1 MASNILIKR
10 STGSTAPGSITFGE
24 LAITTGAN
32 GTQANAGDRLFVGDN
47 NGAAQIV
54 GGRYFMDMLDHVHGT
69 LTASSSVLVDSNSK
83 IDQWNVD
90 DITLDANVITTST
103 TDADLIFRANGTG
116 KLVIEDG
123 QELEFGTTGDV
134 ELSFNDSDAVLDIKR
149 VAGTPDLRI
158 ADDMKLNFGNTKDAS
173 IRYDETT
180 SDKIQVEG
188 ADWNYATGVQVNY
201 ADTTDASNVATA
213 SVSFAGGIG
222 VAATAWIKD
231 LKVDDNT
238 VIGTADTDTLEVNAT
253 TTFQNGV
260 TFNGTTNISGNT
272 TQSGS
277 IEIDNL
283 KLDGNVLSTINSI
296 QELIIDPFPAGGDAD
311 GLVIIKGDLQIDG
324 TTTTVNSAS
333 MSVNDPTIELGDP
346 TTPVTVKT
354 LATFAGNATVD
365 VQVDAVEQLSVGD
378 SITGTGIPGGTTISA
393 INTGSKTLTLSAAI
407 TADQVVGATLTTVR
421 GADDAMDRGVKIH
434 YNASGTNKFGF
445 FGYDRTGGADGL
457 GAWTFI
463 EEATD
468 TGTVFGLAGANRGTV
483 LIGDLELDTDLEV
496 QFGGTGAS
504 TFTTNGIVFGNG
516 ASPMQ
521 VTAAANMASPGTGD
535 DATTSYQVLTVTSAG
550 VPVWTNTLDGGTF

>member
-10 STGSTAPGSITFGE
+10 STGSTAPGTITFGE

-69 LTASSSVLVDSNSK
+69 LTASSSVIVDSNSK
-83 IDQWNVD
+83 IDTWNVD

-134 ELSFNDSDAVLDIKR
+134 EFSFNDSDAVLDIKR

-180 SDKIQVEG
+180 TDKIQVEG
-188 ADWNYATGVQVNY
+188 ADWNYGTGVQVNF

-213 SVSFAGGIG
+213 GVTFAGGIG
-222 VAATAWIKD
+222 VAATAYIKD
-231 LKVDDNT
+231 LNVDDNT
-238 VIGTADTDTLEVNAT
+238 TIGTAAGDSLTVNAT

-260 TFNGTTNISGNT
+260 TFNGTTTISGT
-272 TQSGS
+272 TSQTGQ

-283 KLDGNVLSTINSI
+283 RLDGNTLSTINSV
-296 QELIIDPFPAGGDAD
+296 QELIIDPDPTTDAGG
-311 GLVIIKGDLQIDG
+311 LVVIKGDLQIDG

-346 TTPVTVKT
+346 TTPIT
-354 LATFAGNATVD
+354 LTAQATGGQPD
-365 VQVDAVEQLSVGD
+365 VVVDAVDQLTVGD
-378 SITGTGIPGGTTISA
+378 AVTSTTAGIPNSTVINA
-393 INTGSKTLTLSAAI
+393 INTGTKTVTLSNNLSQTMA
-407 TADQVVGATLTTVR
+407 VGSVLSAVS
-421 GADDAMDRGVKIH
+421 GADDQLDRGVKVH
-434 YNASGTNKFGF
+434 YNASGTNRFGF
-445 FGYDRTGGADGL
+445 FGYDRTGGADGN

-463 EEATD
+463 ENATD
-468 TGTVFGLAGANRGTV
+468 TNTVFGVTGDRGTV
-483 LIGDLELDTDLEV
+483 VLGDLELDTDLEV
-496 QFGGTGAS
+496 QFGGTGVS
-504 TFTTNGIVFGNG
+504 TFTSKGIVYGNG
-516 ASPMQ
+516 SSALQ
-521 VTAAANMASPGTGD
+521 VTAEANMASPGTGSD
-535 DATTSYQVLTVTSAG
+535 VNTSNQVLTVTATG
-550 VPVWTNTLDGGTF
+550 IPVWTDTIDGGTF

>member
-24 LAITTGAN
+24 LAVTTGAN
-32 GTQANAGDRLFVGDN
+32 GSQANAGDRLFVGDN

-69 LTASSSVLVDSNSK
+69 VTASSAAIVDSNSK
-83 IDQWNVD
+83 VDQWLVD
-90 DITLDANVITTST
+90 DISLNANVITTST

-134 ELSFNDSDAVLDIKR
+134 ELSYNDSDAVLDIKR
-149 VAGTPDLRI
+149 VTGTPDLRI

-188 ADWNYATGVQVNY
+188 ADWNYGTGVQVNF

-213 SVSFAGGIG
+213 GVTFAGGIG

-231 LKVDDNT
+231 LQVDDNVT
-238 VIGTADTDTLEVNAT
+238 LGTASGDSLTVNST

-260 TFNGTTNISGNT
+260 TFNGTTTISGT
-272 TQSGS
+272 TSQTGQ

-283 KLDGNVLSTINSI
+283 RLDGNTLSTINSV
-296 QELIIDPFPAGGDAD
+296 QELIFDPDPTTDAGG
-311 GLVIIKGDLQIDG
+311 LVVIKGDLQIDG

-346 TTPVTVKT
+346 TTPVTLT
-354 LATFAGNATVD
+354 AEAAGGQAV
-365 VQVDAVEQLSVGD
+365 VVVDAVDQLQVGD
-378 SITGTGIPGGTTISA
+378 AVTSSTAGIPSNTVINA
-393 INTGSKTLTLSAAI
+393 INTGTKAVTLSANLSQTMASGS
-407 TADQVVGATLTTVR
+407 VVTTVS
-421 GADDAMDRGVKIH
+421 GADDQLDRGVKIH
-434 YNASGTNKFGF
+434 YNSSGTNIFGF
-445 FGYDRTGGADGL
+445 FGYDRTGGADGT

-463 EEATD
+463 ENATD
-468 TGTVFGLAGANRGTV
+468 NNTVFGVTGNRGTV
-483 LIGDLELDTDLEV
+483 VIGDLELDTDLQVE
-496 QFGGTGAS
+496 FGGTGVS

-516 ASPMQ
+516 TSPMS
-521 VTAAANMASPGTGD
+521 VTAAANMGAPGTGSD
-535 DATTSYQVLTVTSAG
+535 VTTSYQVLTVTSAG
-550 VPVWTNTLDGGTF
+550 VPVWTNTIDGGTF

>member
-69 LTASSSVLVDSNSK
+69 LTASSSVLVDSNAK

>member
-10 STGSTAPGSITFGE
+10 STGSTAPGTITFGE

-32 GTQANAGDRLFVGDN
+32 GTQSNAGDRLFVGDN

-69 LTASSSVLVDSNSK
+69 LTASSAAIVDSNSK
-83 IDQWNVD
+83 IDQWLVD
-90 DITLDANVITTST
+90 DIELNANVITTST
-103 TDADLIFRANGTG
+103 TDSDLIFRANGTG

-149 VAGTPDLRI
+149 VGATTPDLRI
-158 ADDMKLNFGNTKDAS
+158 ADDMKLNFGDTKDAS

-188 ADWNYATGVQVNY
+188 ADWNYGTGVQVNI

-213 SVSFAGGIG
+213 AFTVAGGIG
-222 VAATAWIKD
+222 VAATAYIKD
-231 LKVDDNT
+231 LNVDDNT
-238 VIGTADTDTLEVNAT
+238 TIGTAAGDSLTVNAT

-260 TFNGTTNISGNT
+260 TFNGQTTISGST
-272 TQSGS
+272 SQTGQ

-283 KLDGNVLSTINSI
+283 KLDGNTLSTINAV
-296 QELIIDPFPAGGDAD
+296 QELILDPDPTTDAG

-346 TTPVTVKT
+346 TTPVTLT
-354 LATFAGNATVD
+354 AQATGGQPD
-365 VQVDAVEQLSVGD
+365 VVVDAVDQLQVGD
-378 SITGTGIPGGTTISA
+378 AVTSTTAGIPNSTVINA
-393 INTGSKTLTLSAAI
+393 INTGTKTVTLSNNLSQTMA
-407 TADQVVGATLTTVR
+407 VGSVLVTVS
-421 GADDAMDRGVKIH
+421 GADDQLDRGVKVH
-434 YNASGTNKFGF
+434 YNASGTNRFGF
-445 FGYDRTGGADGL
+445 FGYDRTGGADGA

-463 EEATD
+463 ENATD
-468 TGTVFGLAGANRGTV
+468 TNTVFGVTGDRGTV
-483 LIGDLELDTDLEV
+483 VLGDLELDTDLEV
-496 QFGGTGAS
+496 QFGGTGVS
-504 TFTTNGIVFGNG
+504 TFTTNGIVYGNAAG
-516 ASPMQ
+516 ALQ
-521 VTAAANMASPGTGD
+521 VTAAANMATPGSGD
-535 DATTSYQVLTVTSAG
+535 DASTSFQILTVTAAG
-550 VPVWTNTLDGGTF
+550 VPVWSDTIDGGTF

>member
-10 STGSTAPGSITFGE
+10 STGSTAPGTITFGE

-32 GTQANAGDRLFVGDN
+32 GTQGNAGDRLFVGDN
-47 NGAAQIV
+47 NGAAQVI

-69 LTASSSVLVDSNSK
+69 LTASSSVIVDSNSK
-83 IDQWNVD
+83 IDTWNVD
-90 DITLDANVITTST
+90 DITLNANVITTST

-134 ELSFNDSDAVLDIKR
+134 ELSYNDSDAVLDIKR

-158 ADDMKLNFGNTKDAS
+158 ADDMKLNFGNAKDAS

-188 ADWNYATGVQVNY
+188 ADWNYGTGVLVNF
-201 ADTTDASNVATA
+201 ADTTDASNVTTA
-213 SVSFAGGIG
+213 GVTFAGGIG

-231 LKVDDNT
+231 LRVDDNAT
-238 VIGTADTDTLEVNAT
+238 IGTNNGDSLTVNST

-260 TFNGTTNISGNT
+260 TFNGQTNISGS
-272 TQSGS
+272 TQQTGD
-277 IEIDNL
+277 IQIDNL
-283 KLDGNVLSTINSI
+283 KLDGNSITTINSV
-296 QELIIDPFPAGGDAD
+296 QELILDPDPTTDAG

-346 TTPVTVKT
+346 TTPVTMTAAASSGQNQV
-354 LATFAGNATVD
+354 V
-365 VQVDAVEQLSVGD
+365 VDAVDQLQVGD
-378 SITGTGIPGGTTISA
+378 TVTSSVSGIPGGTTISA
-393 INTGSKTLTLSAAI
+393 INTGTKTLTLSNNLSQNM
-407 TADQVVGATLTTVR
+407 ADDSVLVTVS
-421 GADDAMDRGVKIH
+421 GADDQLDRGVKVH

-445 FGYDRTGGADGL
+445 FGFDRTGGADGA

-463 EEATD
+463 EDATD
-468 TGTVFGLAGANRGTV
+468 TNTVFGVTGARGTV
-483 LIGDLELDTDLEV
+483 VLGDLELDTDLEV
-496 QFGGTGAS
+496 QYGGTGVG
-504 TFTTNGIVFGNG
+504 TFTGNGILYGNG
-516 ASPMQ
+516 TNPVQ
-521 VTAAANMASPGTGD
+521 VTAEANMASPGTGS
-535 DATTSYQVLTVTSAG
+535 DANTSFQVLTVTSGG
-550 VPVWTNTLDGGTF
+550 VPVWTDTIDGGTF

>member
-10 STGSTAPGSITFGE
+10 STGSVAPGTITFGE
-24 LAITTGAN
+24 LAVTTGAN
-32 GTQANAGDRLFVGDN
+32 GTQANAGDRIFVGDN
-47 NGAAQIV
+47 NGAAQVV

-69 LTASSSVLVDSNSK
+69 LTASSSVIVDSNSK
-83 IDQWNVD
+83 IDVWNVD
-90 DITLDANVITTST
+90 DITLNSNIITTST

-149 VAGTPDLRI
+149 VTGTPDLRI

-188 ADWNYATGVQVNY
+188 ADWNYGTGVQVNI

-213 SVSFAGGIG
+213 AFTVAGGLG
-222 VAATAWIKD
+222 VAATAYIKD
-231 LKVDDNT
+231 LNVDDNT
-238 VIGTADTDTLEVNAT
+238 TIGTASGDSLTVNST
-253 TTFQNGV
+253 TVFQNQV
-260 TFNGTTNISGNT
+260 TFNGTTNIAGNT
-272 TQSGS
+272 SQTGK

-283 KLDGNVLSTINSI
+283 KLDGNVLSTINSV
-296 QELIIDPFPAGGDAD
+296 QELIIDPDPATDAG

-346 TTPVTVKT
+346 TTPVTLT
-354 LATFAGNATVD
+354 ASAAGGQAD
-365 VQVDAVEQLSVGD
+365 VVVDAVDQLQVGD
-378 SITGTGIPGGTTISA
+378 AVTSTVTGIAGSTVINA
-393 INTGSKTLTLSAAI
+393 INAGTKTVTLSNNLTQTMAAGS
-407 TADQVVGATLTTVR
+407 VLVTVS
-421 GADDAMDRGVKIH
+421 GADDALDRGVKIH
-434 YNASGTNKFGF
+434 YNASGTNQFGF
-445 FGYDRTGGADGL
+445 FGYDRTGGADGA

-463 EEATD
+463 ENATD
-468 TGTVFGLAGANRGTV
+468 SNTVFGVTGNRGTV
-483 LIGDLELDTDLEV
+483 VLGDLELDTDLQVE
-496 QFGGTGAS
+496 FGGTGVS
-504 TFTTNGIVFGNG
+504 TFTANGIVFGNG
-516 ASPMQ
+516 TSPMSI
-521 VTAAANMASPGTGD
+521 TAAANMGAPGTGS

-550 VPVWTNTLDGGTF
+550 VPVWTNTIDGGTF

>member
-10 STGSTAPGSITFGE
+10 STGSTAPGTITFGE

-54 GGRYFMDMLDHVHGT
+54 GGRYFMDMLDHVQGT

-134 ELSFNDSDAVLDIKR
+134 EFSFNDSDAVLDIKR

-158 ADDMKLNFGNTKDAS
+158 ADDMKLIFGTNKDVS
-173 IRYDETT
+173 ISYDETT
-180 SDKIQVEG
+180 SDKLKIDG
-188 ADWNYATGVQVNY
+188 ADIEVGTTSTSKVNF
-201 ADTTDASNVATA
+201 ANTTDASNVATA
-213 SVSFAGGIG
+213 GVTFAGGIG
-222 VAATAWIKD
+222 VAATAYIKD
-231 LKVDDNT
+231 LNVDDNT
-238 VIGTADTDTLEVNAT
+238 TIGTNSGDSLNVNAT

-260 TFNGTTNISGNT
+260 TFNGTTTISGT
-272 TQSGS
+272 TSQTGQ

-283 KLDGNVLSTINSI
+283 RLDGNTLSTINSV
-296 QELIIDPFPAGGDAD
+296 QELILDPDPTTDAG

-346 TTPVTVKT
+346 TTPVTLT
-354 LATFAGNATVD
+354 AEAAGGQPD
-365 VQVDAVEQLSVGD
+365 VVVDAIDQLQVGD
-378 SITGTGIPGGTTISA
+378 SVTSTTAGIPNSTVINA
-393 INTGSKTLTLSAAI
+393 INTGNKQVTLSNNLSQTMAAGS
-407 TADQVVGATLTTVR
+407 VLVTVS
-421 GADDAMDRGVKIH
+421 GADDALDRGVKVH
-434 YNASGTNKFGF
+434 YNKAGTNQFGF
-445 FGYDRTGGADGL
+445 FGYDRTGGADGA

-468 TGTVFGLAGANRGTV
+468 TNTVFGVTGDRGTV
-483 LIGDLELDTDLEV
+483 VLGDLELDTDLEV
-496 QFGGTGAS
+496 QYGGTGVS
-504 TFTTNGIVFGNG
+504 TFTSNGIIYGNAAG
-516 ASPMQ
+516 ALQ
-521 VTAAANMASPGTGD
+521 VTAAANMASPGTGTD
-535 DATTSYQVLTVTSAG
+535 VAESYQVLTVTSTG
-550 VPVWTNTLDGGTF
+550 VPVWTNTIDGGTF

>member
-10 STGSTAPGSITFGE
+10 STGSTAPGTITFGE

-32 GTQANAGDRLFVGDN
+32 GTQANAGDRLFIGDN

-83 IDQWNVD
+83 IDEWNVD
-90 DITLDANVITTST
+90 DITLNANVITTST

-134 ELSFNDSDAVLDIKR
+134 ELSYNDSDAVLDIKR
-149 VAGTPDLRI
+149 VTGTPDLRI

-180 SDKIQVEG
+180 SDKMQIEG
-188 ADWNYATGVQVNY
+188 ADWNYGTGVLVNF

-213 SVSFAGGIG
+213 GVTFAGGIG
-222 VAATAWIKD
+222 VGATAWIKD

-238 VIGTADTDTLEVNAT
+238 VLGTADTDTLEVNAT

-272 TQSGS
+272 SQTGS

-283 KLDGNVLSTINSI
+283 KLDGNVLSTINNI
-296 QELIIDPFPAGGDAD
+296 QELIIDPYPAGGDAD
-311 GLVIIKGDLQIDG
+311 GLVVIKGDLQIDG

-365 VQVDAVEQLSVGD
+365 VAVDAVEQLSVGD

-393 INTGSKTLTLSAAI
+393 INTGTKTITLSAAI
-407 TADQVVGATLTTVR
+407 TADQVVGATLVTVR

>member
-10 STGSTAPGSITFGE
+10 STGSTAPGTITFGE

-69 LTASSSVLVDSNSK
+69 VTASSAAIVDSNSK
-83 IDQWNVD
+83 VDQWLVD
-90 DITLDANVITTST
+90 DISLDANVITTST

-188 ADWNYATGVQVNY
+188 ADWNYGTGVQVNI

-213 SVSFAGGIG
+213 AFTVAGGIG
-222 VAATAWIKD
+222 VSATAYIKD
-231 LKVDDNT
+231 LNVDDNT
-238 VIGTADTDTLEVNAT
+238 TLGTAAGDSLTVNAT

-260 TFNGTTNISGNT
+260 TFNGQTTISGT
-272 TQSGS
+272 TQQTGD
-277 IEIDNL
+277 IQIDNL
-283 KLDGNVLSTINSI
+283 KLDGNTLSTINSV
-296 QELIIDPFPAGGDAD
+296 QELILDPDPTTDAG

-346 TTPVTVKT
+346 TTPVTLT
-354 LATFAGNATVD
+354 AEATGGQAV
-365 VQVDAVEQLSVGD
+365 VVVDAIDQLQVGD
-378 SITGTGIPGGTTISA
+378 SVTSSSAGIPNSTVINS
-393 INTGSKTLTLSAAI
+393 INTGTKAVTLSNNLSQTMA
-407 TADQVVGATLTTVR
+407 VGAVLVTVS
-421 GADDAMDRGVKIH
+421 GADDALDRGVKVH
-434 YNASGTNKFGF
+434 YNKAGTNKFGF
-445 FGYDRTGGADGL
+445 FGFDRTGGNDGN

-463 EEATD
+463 EDATD
-468 TGTVFGLAGANRGTV
+468 TNTVFGVTGDRGTV
-483 LIGDLELDTDLEV
+483 VLGDLELDTDLEV
-496 QFGGTGAS
+496 QYGGTGAG
-504 TFTTNGIVFGNG
+504 TFTSKGILYGNG
-516 ASPMQ
+516 TGALQ
-521 VTAAANMASPGTGD
+521 VTAEANMASPGTGSD
-535 DATTSYQVLTVTSAG
+535 VSTSFQILTVTATG
-550 VPVWTNTLDGGTF
+550 VPVWTDTIDGGTF

>member
-10 STGSTAPGSITFGE
+10 STGSTAPGSITYGE
-24 LAITTGAN
+24 LAVTTGAN
-32 GTQANAGDRLFVGDN
+32 GTQANAGDRVFVGDN
-47 NGAAQIV
+47 NGAAQVV
-54 GGRYFMDMLDHVHGT
+54 GGRYFTDLLDHVHGT
-69 LTASSSVLVDSNSK
+69 ITASSAVLLDSNLK
-83 IDQWNVD
+83 VDNWNVD
-90 DITLDANVITTST
+90 DININANVITTST
-103 TDADLIFRANGTG
+103 TDSDLVFRANGTG

-134 ELSFNDSDAVLDIKR
+134 EFVFNDSDAVVDIKR

-158 ADDMKLNFGNTKDAS
+158 ADDMKLHFGNTKDAS
-173 IRYDETT
+173 IYYDETT

-188 ADWNYATGVQVNY
+188 ADWNYAVGVTASY

-213 SVSFAGGIG
+213 SVTFAGGIG
-222 VAATAWIKD
+222 ISATTWTKD

-238 VIGTADTDTLEVNAT
+238 TLGTANTDILTVNAT

-260 TFNGTTNISGNT
+260 TFNGQTNISGS
-272 TQSGS
+272 TQQTGD
-277 IEIDNL
+277 IQIDNL
-283 KLDGNVLSTINSI
+283 KLDGNTLSTINSI

-333 MSVNDPTIELGDP
+333 MSVNDPTIELADP

-365 VQVDAVEQLSVGD
+365 VVLDTVEQLQVGN

-393 INTGSKTLTLSAAI
+393 INTGTKTITLSAAI
-407 TADQVVGATLTTVR
+407 TADQVVGSTLVSVR

-445 FGYDRTGGADGL
+445 FGYDRTGGNDGA

-463 EEATD
+463 EDATD
-468 TGTVFGLAGANRGTV
+468 TGTVFGVTGNRGTV
-483 LIGDLELDTDLEV
+483 VLGDLELDNDLVV
-496 QFGGTGAS
+496 QYGGTGAS
-504 TFTTNGIVFGNG
+504 TFNTNGIIYGNG
-516 ASPMQ
+516 TGALQ
-521 VTAAANMASPGTGD
+521 VTEAANMASPGTTPD
-535 DATTSYQVLTVTSAG
+535 MAESYQILTVTSGG
-550 VPVWTNTLDGGTF
+550 VPVWTNTIDGGTF

>member
-24 LAITTGAN
+24 LAVTTGAN
-32 GTQANAGDRLFVGDN
+32 GTQANAGDRIFVGDN
-47 NGAAQIV
+47 NGAAQVV

-69 LTASSSVLVDSNSK
+69 LTASSSVIVDSNSK
-83 IDQWNVD
+83 IDTWNVD

-149 VAGTPDLRI
+149 VTGTPDLRI

-188 ADWNYATGVQVNY
+188 ADWNYGTGVQVNI

-213 SVSFAGGIG
+213 AFTVAGGIG
-222 VAATAWIKD
+222 VAATAYIKD
-231 LKVDDNT
+231 LNVDDNT
-238 VIGTADTDTLEVNAT
+238 TIGTASGDSLTVNAT

-260 TFNGTTNISGNT
+260 TFNGTTTISGT
-272 TQSGS
+272 TSQTGS

-283 KLDGNVLSTINSI
+283 KLDGNVLSTINSV
-296 QELIIDPFPAGGDAD
+296 QELIIDPDPATDAG

-346 TTPVTVKT
+346 TTPVTLT
-354 LATFAGNATVD
+354 ASAAGGQAD
-365 VQVDAVEQLSVGD
+365 VVVDAVDQLQVGD
-378 SITGTGIPGGTTISA
+378 AVTSTVTGIAGSTVINA
-393 INTGSKTLTLSAAI
+393 INAGTKTVTLNNNLTQTMAAGSVL
-407 TADQVVGATLTTVR
+407 VTVS
-421 GADDAMDRGVKIH
+421 GADDALDRGVKIH

-445 FGYDRTGGADGL
+445 FGFDRTGGADGN

-463 EEATD
+463 EDATD
-468 TGTVFGLAGANRGTV
+468 TNTVFGVTGNRGTV
-483 LIGDLELDTDLEV
+483 VLGDLELDTDLEV
-496 QFGGTGAS
+496 QFGGTGAG
-504 TFTTNGIVFGNG
+504 TFTTNGIVYGNG
-516 ASPMQ
+516 TSPMQ
-521 VTAAANMASPGTGD
+521 VTAAANMASPGTGAD
-535 DATTSYQVLTVTSAG
+535 VSTSFQVLTVTAAG
-550 VPVWTNTLDGGTF
+550 VPVWTDTIDGGTF

>member
-1 MASNILIKR
+1 M
-10 STGSTAPGSITFGE
+10 
-24 LAITTGAN
+24 
-32 GTQANAGDRLFVGDN
+32 
-47 NGAAQIV
+47 
-54 GGRYFMDMLDHVHGT
+54 
-69 LTASSSVLVDSNSK
+69 
-83 IDQWNVD
+83 
-90 DITLDANVITTST
+90 
-103 TDADLIFRANGTG
+103 
-116 KLVIEDG
+116 
-123 QELEFGTTGDV
+123 
-134 ELSFNDSDAVLDIKR
+134 
-149 VAGTPDLRI
+149 
-158 ADDMKLNFGNTKDAS
+158 
-173 IRYDETT
+173 
-180 SDKIQVEG
+180 
-188 ADWNYATGVQVNY
+188 
-201 ADTTDASNVATA
+201 
-213 SVSFAGGIG
+213 
-222 VAATAWIKD
+222 
-231 LKVDDNT
+231 
-238 VIGTADTDTLEVNAT
+238 
-253 TTFQNGV
+253 
-260 TFNGTTNISGNT
+260 
-272 TQSGS
+272 
-277 IEIDNL
+277 
-283 KLDGNVLSTINSI
+283 
-296 QELIIDPFPAGGDAD
+296 IIDPYPAGGDAD

-354 LATFAGNATVD
+354 LASFAGNATVD